1 MDSERL
7 KLVLVCGLVILLIAL
22 IIWTASVV
30 KSRMSTNR
38 TVVIENNRIEGA
50 IAYDEAHATSDKY
63 WYNKYDMDSE
73 DEIDRLKAK
82 HYFNDIKECI
92 DDLIIEMYDCG
103 FVHTE
108 ELYTIAYGK
117 DALTPDAPIFKVYGE
132 DEDED
137 LELPPLSNEAKEQ
150 ILSKWEEYVDVL
162 FEEVVIETSQ
172 NEISLIKDSLKKYG
186 HKDLA
191 VLLKCPE

>member
-1 MDSERL
+1 
-7 KLVLVCGLVILLIAL
+7 
-22 IIWTASVV
+22 
-30 KSRMSTNR
+30 
-38 TVVIENNRIEGA
+38 
-50 IAYDEAHATSDKY
+50 
-63 WYNKYDMDSE
+63 
-73 DEIDRLKAK
+73 
-82 HYFNDIKECI
+82 
-92 DDLIIEMYDCG
+92 MYDCG

-150 ILSKWEEYVDVL
+150 ILSKWEEYVDGL

-191 VLLKCPE
+191 VLLQCPE

>member
-117 DALTPDAPIFKVYGE
+117 DALT
-132 DEDED
+132 
-137 LELPPLSNEAKEQ
+137 SC
-150 ILSKWEEYVDVL
+150 ILHRDKFYVV
-162 FEEVVIETSQ
+162 
-172 NEISLIKDSLKKYG
+172 K
-186 HKDLA
+186 
-191 VLLKCPE
+191 